1 MLKTAGVENM
11 EDFYKLHPTE
21 EHFFKTY
28 PHMKKQMKKTKKVRR
43 PKMGYGGMSMY
54 EPGGYTAMP
63 PAKAPDM
70 FPHNYQAPAAT
81 APHQGATVNWYVP
94 KEGQYPQAQISQ
106 APPPHSGAYDQMWL
120 NRANVTIPPGYGERP
135 APARPTPGSM
145 VADNT
150 RTQVREIPVDMSE
163 IASKHP
169 KKSPAFGGN
178 LPTVHVTAKRPN
190 KANDIKEFQRMLNEQ
205 TGSNLAVDGMWGPK
219 TQAAYDKYMAK
230 KNLTAMEEMP
240 MNVESRIGMPAAPE
254 AMHYIPTA
262 EPAATPIYGSHGVQ
276 EGWSNVPEFNNGGGF
291 YPDTIQG
298 SGYMVEVPGSRHTYM
313 SDAEKRAAFEMMM
326 QSARARASQQGFP
339 PAPAR
344 MPAPSGYNPMN
355 ATPARMPS
363 SGAPIPLYF
372 RGATARAYGGYSF
385 EEGGPTEEQE
395 IAMRNNASKIVNSGY
410 QNNIPFT
417 FPNGQSKTWS
427 TMNPNEREF
436 VQGQAM
442 RNAGRIS
449 PEENAWYDEYLNPIN
464 MVMNMGAGLYT
475 SPYESEQ
482 SGSYAPYIK
491 TIASPILA
499 EALAT
504 YKPLAGG
511 AMGAANVI
519 NRRLNNFNALNEGN
533 SPALLNEA
541 PAPIPGQRTLPWGNF
556 STSTPAIIEEG
567 VTGAQKGTT
576 ALGEPM
582 PQFFQKPASVP
593 GSASAYSPRL
603 AQKMWG
609 IANQASYNA
618 DQAMN
623 PRVAPTPIP
632 FVNPRKNPTPAPKKG
647 EDNKVVE
654 YQKYINS
661 QIDKSGVKYPKLVED
676 GMWGPKTQDAYEKF
690 VALKEMKEVPT
701 KPTAE
706 RVIEKYIPTARPSG
720 PEQITVKPMDITRPY
735 GITGP
740 PTLEQWEATHPMKE
754 YGGYY
759 AQGGINNPGFRAL
772 PESVQQK
779 IMDNMA
785 YGGEYAQGGIH
796 INPSKKGT
804 FTAQATRMGM
814 GVQEAARHILA
825 NKDRYS
831 PAMVKKANF
840 ARNASKWKHEDG
852 GYTNMYEDGGE
863 AQQQGGASQE
873 QMLQQLMQMVSQAL
887 GQGHSP
893 QEVMQ
898 MLVQQGIPQETATQ
912 IIQAA
917 GNQ

>member
-1 MLKTAGVENM
+1 MIQEMLKTAGVENM

-70 FPHNYQAPAAT
+70 FPSNYQAPAAT

-205 TGSNLAVDGMWGPK
+205 TGSSLAVDGMWGPK
-219 TQAAYDKYMAK
+219 TQAAYERYMGK

-240 MNVESRIGMPAAPE
+240 MNAESRIGMPAAPE

-276 EGWSNVPEFNNGGGF
+276 EGWSNVPEFNDGGGF
-291 YPDTIQG
+291 HPDTIQG

-355 ATPARMPS
+355 ASPARMPS

-372 RGATARAYGGYSF
+372 NGASPRAYGGYSF
-385 EEGGPTEEQE
+385 AEGGPTEEQE
-395 IAMRNNASKIVNSGY
+395 IAMRNAAQRAADEEGA
-410 QNNIPFT
+410 FT
-417 FPNGQSKTWS
+417 FPNGTTKKYND
-427 TMNPNEREF
+427 MNWKEKSYVHGLSLKNK
-436 VQGQAM
+436 
-442 RNAGRIS
+442 GRFS
-449 PEENAWYDEYLNPIN
+449 PEENAWYDEYANPLNWLYS
-464 MVMNMGAGLYT
+464 MAGNLGT
-475 SPYESEQ
+475 AAYESDQ
-482 SGSYAPYIK
+482 SGSYMPYVTSIGK
-491 TIASPILA
+491 PLA
-499 EALAT
+499 AGALAAWS
-504 YKPLAGG
+504 PAAGG
-511 AMGAANVI
+511 AMSAGEMVN
-519 NRRLNNFNALNEGN
+519 NRLGQGP
-533 SPALLNEA
+533 SPVA
-541 PAPIPGQRTLPWGNF
+541 GQRPLTLGN
-556 STSTPAIIEEG
+556 STPAIIEEG
-567 VTGAQKGTT
+567 TSAV
-576 ALGEPM
+576 GEVV
-582 PQFFQKPASVP
+582 PQFFQRSTAS
-593 GSASAYSPRL
+593 YSPRI

-609 IANQASYNA
+609 IANQESYNA

-632 FVNPRKNPTPAPKKG
+632 FVNPRKNPTPAPAPKKG
-647 EDNKVVE
+647 EDNKVME

-661 QIDKSGVKYPKLVED
+661 QIEKSGVKYPKLVVD
-676 GMWGPKTQDAYEKF
+676 GMWGNKTQDAYEKF

-796 INPSKKGT
+796 INPAKKGT
-804 FTAQATRMGM
+804 FTAQATRMNM

-840 ARNASKWKHEDG
+840 ARNASKWKHDDG
-852 GYTNMYEDGGE
+852 GYVNMYQDGGE
-863 AQQQGGASQE
+863 AQQEGGASQE